1 MSIMR
6 SGGDAPTRGRL
17 HAVVR
22 GGGVHSTASSLPE
35 ESAMRLFLTA
45 LLGLAL
51 SACASSALVTG
62 TPRAPIDPSQ
72 VCIYFSA
79 PPGGYEE
86 IALLESSSGA
96 FTYGAQNKMDS
107 VVAKLRKAAARR
119 GANGVLFRGT
129 ADGYGRGGVTV
140 GAGGGRVGGSR
151 ISDGGLGVDDN
162 TRS

>member
-72 VCIYFSA
+72 VRIYFSA
-79 PPGGYEE
+79 PPGGSEE
-86 IALLESSSGA
+86 LALLERSSGA
-96 FTYGAQNKMDS
+96 FTYGQKNKKAPVGAQ
-107 VVAKLRKAAARR
+107 LRKHAART
-119 GANGVLFRGT
+119 GAKIGT
-129 ADGYGRGGVTV
+129 GT
-140 GAGGGRVGGSR
+140 
-151 ISDGGLGVDDN
+151 
-162 TRS
+162 

>member
-51 SACASSALVTG
+51 PASPTSALVPG
-62 TPRAPIDPSQ
+62 PPRPPIDPSR
-72 VCIYFSA
+72 VRPYF
-79 PPGGYEE
+79 PPPRADQRA
-86 IALLESSSGA
+86 IALLDGSTG
-96 FTYGAQNKMDS
+96 
-107 VVAKLRKAAARR
+107 ARR
-119 GANGVLFRGT
+119 GAVRGT
-129 ADGYGRGGVTV
+129 SVWVGDDSGGRG
-140 GAGGGRVGGSR
+140 A
-151 ISDGGLGVDDN
+151 IK
-162 TRS
+162 